1 VSLLRIDGRSG
12 VQSWSLRSVEAARRA
27 RRHPPGGGHRPGAAP
42 PPTRRPPPAPPGP
55 TRPPGAMDARARDG
69 PKERVA
75 GDGRSA
81 TAAAGMAT
89 SWRTGGSTSNHG
101 STHDRLQGRPP
112 APRPDLH
119 GGGVRHR
126 PRGQDRWAARVLLRR
141 HPPLCP
147 PECAQPGEGLA
158 AAVHEPSTG
167 SGGTCYGDSGGPHF
181 LGGVESNLIVSITV
195 TGDAMCRATDKTYR
209 LDTPS
214 GQGLPRRLRRPP
226 LSRPDLSQNPADRH
240 PFSLGLFRPRNESCI
255 TWNQHPGHQR
265 RRRKGEQ
272 RHAGSESMPV
282 QTKAAQDIARPC

>member
-1 VSLLRIDGRSG
+1 M
-12 VQSWSLRSVEAARRA
+12 
-27 RRHPPGGGHRPGAAP
+27 P
-42 PPTRRPPPAPPGP
+42 
-55 TRPPGAMDARARDG
+55 
-69 PKERVA
+69 
-75 GDGRSA
+75 
-81 TAAAGMAT
+81 AAAGVKLERPTGRAT
-89 SWRTGGSTSNHG
+89 LTPVMTGAGSWDEKAREGRRGWSHKHLVGPPAREDPQHRGGAARAGPRWDHPGRAAHG
-101 STHDRLQGRPP
+101 RAAGPAQGRPP

-126 PRGQDRWAARVLLRR
+126 PRGQDRRAARVLLRR